1 MTLEEALQK
10 IIEVCESRQ
19 TNRVAEAIRIAKE
32 ALK

>member
-1 MTLEEALQK
+1 MTPEEALQK
-10 IIEVCESRQ
+10 IIEICEGNK